1 MNFIF
6 SIYRLF
12 ERTAEFIFLPLL
24 PLLARFVFAGGLL
37 LYFWNS
43 ARTKFGTNP
52 FSPSINAYGQ
62 ILPEKAAAVGYSPS
76 AFSWFD
82 WLIVMGGT
90 YGEVILPLLLV
101 LGLCTRLAAAG
112 MIVFI
117 VVMTWVDV
125 TAHGAKLG
133 WLLLDRHVRPEH
145 GIIDE
150 RAFWLFPLVVL
161 LALGGGRISLD
172 ALICRLKGGRR

>member
-24 PLLARFVFAGGLL
+24 PLLARLAFAGGLL
-37 LYFWNS
+37 MFFLNS

-52 FSPSINAYGQ
+52 FSPSIGAYAQ
-62 ILPEKAAAVGYSPS
+62 ILPEKASAGGYSLS
-76 AFSWFD
+76 AFSWLD

-90 YGEVILPLLLV
+90 YGEVLLPLLLV

-112 MIVFI
+112 MIVF
-117 VVMTWVDV
+117 VAVMTWVDV
-125 TAHGAKLG
+125 TAHQVELGAFFN
-133 WLLLDRHVRPEH
+133 RHANE
-145 GIIDE
+145 IIDM
-150 RAFWLFPLVVL
+150 RGFWVICLLVL
-161 LALGGGRISLD
+161 LAMGGGRISLD
-172 ALICRLKGGRR
+172 ALICRLKSGRR

>member
-24 PLLARFVFAGGLL
+24 PLLARLAFAGGLL
-37 LYFWNS
+37 MFFLNS

-52 FSPSINAYGQ
+52 FSPSINAYAQ
-62 ILPEKAAAVGYSPS
+62 ILPGKAEAGGYSLS
-76 AFSWFD
+76 AFSWLD

-90 YGEVILPLLLV
+90 YGEVLLPLLLV

-112 MIVFI
+112 MIVF
-117 VVMTWVDV
+117 VAVMTWVDV
-125 TAHGAKLG
+125 TAHQVELGAFFN
-133 WLLLDRHVRPEH
+133 RHANE
-145 GIIDE
+145 IIDM
-150 RAFWLFPLVVL
+150 RGFWVICLLVL
-161 LALGGGRISLD
+161 LAMGGGRISLD